1 MTDNKLNFLLHAVA
15 FALVAAFVW
24 LAHSIEQDNKAT
36 CDGDIRCIERL
47 NDATL

>member
-1 MTDNKLNFLLHAVA
+1 MTDLTLNFLAHAVL
-15 FALVAAFVW
+15 FMAFVC

>member
-1 MTDNKLNFLLHAVA
+1 MTDLTLNFLAHAVL
-15 FALVAAFVW
+15 FALFMAFVC

-36 CDGDIRCIERL
+36 CDGDTRCIERL

>member
-1 MTDNKLNFLLHAVA
+1 MTQNLMARVLLFIA
-15 FALVAAFVW
+15 FAGSIW

-36 CDGDIRCIERL
+36 CDGDVRCLERL

>member
-1 MTDNKLNFLLHAVA
+1 MTQHLIARAVLFLA
-15 FALVAAFVW
+15 FAGSIW

-36 CDGDIRCIERL
+36 CDGDLRCVERL

>member
-1 MTDNKLNFLLHAVA
+1 MTDNKLNFIFHVVV
-15 FALVAAFVW
+15 FALVAAIVW
-24 LAHSIEQDNKAT
+24 LAHSIEEDNKAI

>member
-1 MTDNKLNFLLHAVA
+1 MTDLSLNALAHAVV
-15 FALVAAFVW
+15 FALFVAFVL

-36 CDGDIRCIERL
+36 CDGDLRCLERL